1 MGKVGSP
8 NGDRLLEG
16 RDKGLSCRLIAV
28 RLYTM
33 HRDEVSNETQRKKS
47 KDERLGLVG
56 YYLKARE
63 ESTIALKSGQPKRR
77 TPNGQTSR

>member
-28 RLYTM
+28 RQYTM
-33 HRDEVSNETQRKKS
+33 HRDEVSNETQKKKS
-47 KDERLGLVG
+47 KDERLWLVG
-56 YYLKARE
+56 LLSK
-63 ESTIALKSGQPKRR
+63 G
-77 TPNGQTSR
+77 